1 MRLAGTMRGAVARP
15 LHLRAVPAVAA
26 LPTLEEAFRSY
37 AGYVAGVAYRIL
49 GRADEVDDV
58 VQDVFLKAMRG
69 LAAMREPDAVKPW
82 LATITVR
89 VARRRIRS
97 RWWREL
103 FGRQAQD
110 AGHLHFMESS
120 TASPE
125 QGALVRELYG
135 VLGRLAVDERLAWSL
150 RHIEGER
157 LETVALLCGCSL
169 ATAKRRIAAA
179 RARISKEIDD
189 E

>member
-1 MRLAGTMRGAVARP
+1 MARP
-15 LHLRAVPAVAA
+15 VHLRAVPPAPD
-26 LPTLEEAFRSY
+26 LPTLEEAFRSH

-49 GRADEVDDV
+49 GRSGEVEDV
-58 VQDVFLKAMRG
+58 VQDVFLKAVVG
-69 LAAMREPDAVKPW
+69 LVTVREPDAIRPW

-97 RWWREL
+97 RWWRDF
-103 FGRQAQD
+103 FGPQAHGAPD
-110 AGHLHFMESS
+110 LLAAS

-125 QGALVRELYG
+125 QAVLVRELYR
-135 VLGRLAVDERLAWSL
+135 VLDRLPVDQRLAWSV
-150 RHIEGER
+150 RYIEGER
-157 LETVALLCGCSL
+157 LEAVAILCECSL

-179 RARISKEIDD
+179 QLRIEKELDG